1 MIARIYGG
9 KLAGTYNVE
18 DLWKF
23 SNGKS
28 EDLSELRN
36 RGACVHRAEL
46 DNQPTLP
53 DYCGPMWDGD
63 GLRYETWE
71 VYEQMSR

>member
-1 MIARIYGG
+1 MKATVCGG
-9 KLAGTYNVE
+9 KLAGTYDVNE
-18 DLWKF
+18 LWKH

-28 EDLSELRN
+28 EDFTEYRN
-36 RGACVHRAEL
+36 KGCCAPRAEL

-71 VYEQMSR
+71 LYEALSH